1 LSMFDDLME
10 KDPKMRRI
18 RAESEARGKVEG
30 RVEGLQS
37 SILTIIEARFPVLV
51 GLAQQRVEALTNV
64 DELTALLRQ
73 VLAAS
78 NEEAARSLF
87 TSLAA

>member
-1 LSMFDDLME
+1 MFDDLME
-10 KDPKMRRI
+10 KDPKMQRF
-18 RAESEARGKVEG
+18 RAESEARGEIK
-30 RVEGLQS
+30 GLQL
-37 SILTIIEARFPVLV
+37 SILTLVEARFPALL
-51 GLAQQRVEALTNV
+51 GLAQQRVNALTNL

-78 NEEAARSLF
+78 NEEAARSLL